1 MMKVNEDLQGTN
13 RNKYMKQRKKK
24 NARFAAAAK
33 KELLRQK
40 EVGMGV
46 SIEKQLLAGL
56 QAMIEKEIK

>member
-1 MMKVNEDLQGTN
+1 MFTDYMYMMKVNEDLQGTN

-46 SIEKQLLAGL
+46 SIEKQLLAGN
-56 QAMIEKEIK
+56 